1 MTSLEPRSHRSV
13 MADVARLAGVSQQ
26 TVSRVLN
33 GNPHVRA
40 ETRARVEEAVRKLDY
55 RPNRVARALVTG
67 RSRTLGVVSFD
78 TTLFGPASTLSGIE
92 RAAHDAGYAVSIASL
107 AELTVVAVHRA
118 IDRLREQG
126 VDGVL
131 VIAPQE
137 AAARALHRLPAGLP
151 VVATEA
157 GAQDDVPLVAVD
169 QRAGAEAVTSHLLA
183 HGHRTVWHV
192 SGPPDWLEAQD
203 RVRGW
208 RDTLIASGAPV
219 PPVLEGDWSARSGH
233 ALAQRLPDDATAVF
247 AGNDQMALGVLRAL
261 HELGREVPGDV
272 SVAGFD
278 DIPEAAYFT
287 PPLTTVRQRFDEVG
301 RQALLALVAQLD
313 GARRTGER
321 TTIAPELVVRA
332 STASPARSFSDP
344 HATRA
349 GEA

>member
-1 MTSLEPRSHRSV
+1 
-13 MADVARLAGVSQQ
+13 
-26 TVSRVLN
+26 
-33 GNPHVRA
+33 
-40 ETRARVEEAVRKLDY
+40 
-55 RPNRVARALVTG
+55 
-67 RSRTLGVVSFD
+67 
-78 TTLFGPASTLSGIE
+78 
-92 RAAHDAGYAVSIASL
+92 
-107 AELTVVAVHRA
+107 
-118 IDRLREQG
+118 
-126 VDGVL
+126 
-131 VIAPQE
+131 
-137 AAARALHRLPAGLP
+137 
-151 VVATEA
+151 
-157 GAQDDVPLVAVD
+157 
-169 QRAGAEAVTSHLLA
+169 
-183 HGHRTVWHV
+183 
-192 SGPPDWLEAQD
+192 
-203 RVRGW
+203 VRGW

-233 ALAQRLPDDATAVF
+233 TLAQRLPDDATAVF